1 MGEWVLC
8 LMLTTDKMR
17 ISGKLDKGFFGEI
30 AILKYYSIHPNQV
43 GHDVVRMLLQ
53 ERVIKWMNIQEF

>member
-1 MGEWVLC
+1 MLC

-17 ISGKLDKGFFGEI
+17 ISEKFDKGFFGEI
-30 AILKYYSIHPNQV
+30 VILKYYSIHSNQV

>member
-1 MGEWVLC
+1 
-8 LMLTTDKMR
+8 MLTTDKMR
-17 ISGKLDKGFFGEI
+17 ISGKFDKGFFGEI
-30 AILKYYSIHPNQV
+30 AILKYYSIHSNQV